1 MKSIYAVH
9 RPVHNAYLVRQRDRR
24 RVRELLLGL
33 AGVLP
38 LGVAFIAYTW
48 IHLEVLR
55 TGYRIDELDRRLHGL
70 QEEERRLRLE
80 SSYLASPERI
90 EERAY
95 EELGMR
101 APDVDQV
108 IFAGEIVGGGR

>member
-1 MKSIYAVH
+1 MKPTRAM
-9 RPVHNAYLVRQRDRR
+9 ALM
-24 RVRELLLGL
+24 LLIGL

-38 LGVAFIAYTW
+38 LALAFIAYTW

-55 TGYRIDELDRRLHGL
+55 TGYRIDELDRRLHAL

-90 EERAY
+90 EERAKA
-95 EELGMR
+95 ELGMQPP
-101 APDVDQV
+101 AVEQL
-108 IFAGEIVGGGR
+108 IFATEIR

>member
-24 RVRELLLGL
+24 RVRELLVGL

-38 LGVAFIAYTW
+38 LAVAFFAYTW
-48 IHLEVLR
+48 VHLEVLR
-55 TGYRIDELDRRLHGL
+55 TGYRINELDRRLHVL

-90 EERAY
+90 EARAA
-95 EELGMR
+95 EELGMGPP
-101 APDVDQV
+101 AVEQLV
-108 IFAGEIVGGGR
+108 FAGEIR

>member
-1 MKSIYAVH
+1 LKSIYAVH

-33 AGVLP
+33 VGVLP
-38 LGVAFIAYTW
+38 LAVAFIAYTW

-80 SSYLASPERI
+80 ASYLASPERI
-90 EERAY
+90 EERAR
-95 EELGMR
+95 EVLGMS
-101 APDVDQV
+101 APAVDQL
-108 IFAGEIVGGGR
+108 IFAAEIAGGGR

>member
-1 MKSIYAVH
+1 LKSIYAVH

-24 RVRELLLGL
+24 RVRELLVGL

-55 TGYRIDELDRRLHGL
+55 TGYHIDTLEKRGVELSR
-70 QEEERRLRLE
+70 QERELRLE
-80 SSYLASPERI
+80 AAYWASPQLVEK
-90 EERAY
+90 RAMG
-95 EELGMR
+95 ELGMQTP
-101 APDVDQV
+101 ALEQV
-108 IFAGEIVGGGR
+108 IFWEELP